1 MSQTSDQEI
10 AAWLRLIECPGVTA
24 EGARALLAALG
35 PPTEIFGARVTLLSR
50 IVGAEIARSLHR
62 PASADLTA
70 RIAATQAWAQ
80 ADGHTFVSLGDDS
93 YPQQLLQI
101 PDPPLVLYVEGDL
114 AALAEPLLGVLLSRQ
129 STQEGLR
136 DAIRFSRALAARGLR
151 LALDRACASLLPELD
166 EGLAGRI
173 LWVSRVCP
181 KLRGPK
187 ETLGQPEPR
196 STVAFTQHPGAQR
209 LRGPSR
215 GPHRLLAGLSRALLV
230 VQAARRSEVFDTAR
244 FAAELGRD
252 VFAIPGSIHSPLSKA
267 SHQLI
272 KDGAKLVESADD
284 VSNELS
290 GFAVAKRD

>member
-1 MSQTSDQEI
+1 MSQTSAEEI
-10 AAWLRLIECPGVTA
+10 SAWLRLIECPGVTA
-24 EGARALLAALG
+24 EGARVLLAALG
-35 PPTEIFGARVTLLSR
+35 PPMQIFGARASLLSE
-50 IVGAEIARSLHR
+50 IVGAEMARGLLS
-62 PASADLTA
+62 PASAALTA
-70 RIAATQAWAQ
+70 RIAATQAWAK
-80 ADGHTFVSLGDDS
+80 ADGHTFVTLGDHS

-101 PDPPLVLYVEGDL
+101 PDPPLVLYVEGEP

-136 DAIRFSRALAARGLR
+136 DAMRFARALSSRGLG
-151 LALDRACASLLPELD
+151 LALDHACASLLPELV

-173 LWVSRVCP
+173 VWVSRTCP
-181 KLRGPK
+181 KLRRPN
-187 ETLGQPEPR
+187 ETLIEPELL
-196 STVAFTQHPGAQR
+196 STVAFTQHPGAQQ

-284 VSNELS
+284 ISNELS
-290 GFAVAKRD
+290 GFTVAKRD